1 MDLLTISLWRAI
13 VRFALPYMFAYLL
26 QVLYGLA
33 DLYVIGLYCNVASTT
48 AVANGAQVMHGLTA
62 VIIALSVGSTV
73 CIARSVGAGD
83 VEAQRLSL
91 CNSITLFSGLG
102 VVLAVGMLLV
112 VDPLIGAM
120 DVPVEAVGETAD
132 YLTICFAG
140 LPLIVLYNVV
150 AAVYRGLGD
159 TQRPLLFV
167 VIACLINIGLDF
179 LFIGAL
185 DFGSVGAA
193 WGTVL
198 AQAVSVVVALLF
210 IWRKTTIGP
219 LGLNCFRL
227 RRRVVGDILRIGT
240 PVALQDGC
248 IQFSFM
254 LIMVIANGRG
264 VVDAA
269 AVGIVEKFIGILFI
283 VPSAMLATTSTI
295 VAQCLGAGLERR
307 GRLTLYRA
315 LLISVSFGLLMTATF
330 QVVPEWAVGIFTDD
344 DSVIFKGADYLRGYV
359 LDCVLAG
366 VHFCF
371 SGYFTALGKSYISF
385 AHNIAAIVTAR
396 LPLAYLASE
405 LYPDTLFPMGIAT
418 CTGSLVSVVICL
430 VVYWYLTHNHTQRQR
445 V

>member
-1 MDLLTISLWRAI
+1 M
-13 VRFALPYMFAYLL
+13 
-26 QVLYGLA
+26 
-33 DLYVIGLYCNVASTT
+33 
-48 AVANGAQVMHGLTA
+48 
-62 VIIALSVGSTV
+62 
-73 CIARSVGAGD
+73 
-83 VEAQRLSL
+83 
-91 CNSITLFSGLG
+91 
-102 VVLAVGMLLV
+102 
-112 VDPLIGAM
+112 
-120 DVPVEAVGETAD
+120 
-132 YLTICFAG
+132 
-140 LPLIVLYNVV
+140 
-150 AAVYRGLGD
+150 
-159 TQRPLLFV
+159 
-167 VIACLINIGLDF
+167 
-179 LFIGAL
+179 
-185 DFGSVGAA
+185 
-193 WGTVL
+193 
-198 AQAVSVVVALLF
+198 
-210 IWRKTTIGP
+210 
-219 LGLNCFRL
+219 
-227 RRRVVGDILRIGT
+227 GDILRIGT